1 MSLPN
6 GVTKKGES
14 VYWTGDGEFLL
25 FVPEFYFDMN
35 FAKMEGEYVTLMGIL
50 TYAISSS
57 TGKIGNTREFYFPS
71 MFTTKPGRIEKRK
84 DFDITD
90 NYRADCRIFHYT
102 NNDYDQIITSTK
114 IPKDI
119 ENVDDLFRLLVKTGK
134 TPNTVRYDDIQNYFM
149 DAINIAGSSFGINI
163 GLFGVIIGE
172 LCKDPNDLTKPF
184 RLSSTIDKNL
194 YGYKE
199 ISIIDAPKYISP
211 YASIT
216 SENFDEGVIGAIN
229 TDSEAPSALEKVFI
243 G

>member
-6 GVTKKGES
+6 GVTKKDES

-35 FAKMEGEYVTLMGIL
+35 LAKMEGEYVTLMGIL
-50 TYAISSS
+50 TYTISSS
-57 TGKIGNTREFYFPS
+57 TGKVGNIREFYFPS

-90 NYRADCRIFHYT
+90 NYRADCRIFYYT
-102 NNDYDQIITSTK
+102 NNNYDQIITSTK

-119 ENVDDLFRLLVKTGK
+119 ENVEDLFRLLIKTGK
-134 TPNTVRYDDIQNYFM
+134 TPNTVRYDEMQNYFM

-184 RLSSTIDKNL
+184 RLSNTIDKNL

-229 TDSEAPSALEKVFI
+229 TDSKAPSALEKVFI